1 MTTTRKTILK
11 LCLLA
16 AGTAL
21 VSLALAQQSAPS
33 STDTGQRTFSSAK
46 HAADA
51 LYEAAKAND
60 QGLIQVILGP
70 DANDVISSGD
80 PVADENARASFVKK
94 YSQKHT
100 LVVAKGKGSNELQ
113 IGNDSW
119 PFPIPIKQENGRWSF
134 DSAAGK
140 GEILARRIGR
150 NELATIRSCRV
161 FVQAQREYAGQSR
174 DGEPAGLYAARLRSD
189 PGKQNGLYWEV
200 KEGEQPSPLG
210 PLMAEAT
217 SEGYGQSGGK
227 NPFHGYYYR
236 LITSQGAAAPGG
248 AKSYLEDGRL
258 KRGFALLA
266 FPAEYRVSGIMT
278 FIVSQQGRVYQR
290 DFGANTSQIAYQ
302 LQEYN
307 PDKSWK
313 LVQ

>member
-1 MTTTRKTILK
+1 MTITHETLQK
-11 LCLLA
+11 LCLLVA
-16 AGTAL
+16 AITV
-21 VSLALAQQSAPS
+21 VSPAPAQQSAAS
-33 STDTGQRTFSSAK
+33 SLDTGQRTFSSAK

-140 GEILARRIGR
+140 DEILARRIG
-150 NELATIRSCRV
+150 
-161 FVQAQREYAGQSR
+161 
-174 DGEPAGLYAARLRSD
+174 
-189 PGKQNGLYWEV
+189 
-200 KEGEQPSPLG
+200 
-210 PLMAEAT
+210 
-217 SEGYGQSGGK
+217 
-227 NPFHGYYYR
+227 
-236 LITSQGAAAPGG
+236 
-248 AKSYLEDGRL
+248 
-258 KRGFALLA
+258 
-266 FPAEYRVSGIMT
+266 
-278 FIVSQQGRVYQR
+278 
-290 DFGANTSQIAYQ
+290 
-302 LQEYN
+302 
-307 PDKSWK
+307 
-313 LVQ
+313 

>member
-1 MTTTRKTILK
+1 MRTTFNTLRS
-11 LCLLA
+11 LCLLSA
-16 AGTAL
+16 ATVL
-21 VSLALAQQSAPS
+21 ISLALAQQPAPTG
-33 STDTGQRTFSSAK
+33 TDTGERTFSSAK

-70 DANDVISSGD
+70 EANDLISSGD
-80 PVADENARASFVKK
+80 PVADENARVSFVKK
-94 YSQKHT
+94 YSQKHAI
-100 LVVAKGKGSNELQ
+100 VAKGKGVEELH
-113 IGNDSW
+113 IGNDGW
-119 PFPIPIKQENGRWSF
+119 PFPIPLKSENGRWRF

-140 GEILARRIGR
+140 DEILARRIGR
-150 NELATIRSCRV
+150 NELATIRSCRA
-161 FVQAQREYAGQSR
+161 FVQAQREYAQRSR
-174 DGEPAGLYAARLRSD
+174 DGEPAGLYATRLRSD

-200 KEGEQPSPLG
+200 NEGDPPSPLG

-227 NPFHGYYYR
+227 NPFHGYFYR
-236 LITSQGAAAPGG
+236 VLNSQGAAAPGG
-248 AKSYLEDGRL
+248 AKNYVENGKLRH
-258 KRGFALLA
+258 GFALLA

-278 FIVSQQGRVYQR
+278 FIVSQQGRVSEW
-290 DFGANTSQIAYQ
+290 DLGANTSQVAYQ

-313 LVQ
+313 LAQ